1 MEKNKLSLDSLQK
14 DNLKFES
21 TIRVDLSN
29 GDYLNIRP
37 FISREDIESIINDY
51 QGFLLDEDVRKYIKN
66 NELFLYLQC
75 FVILNNSD
83 ILEGLTLN
91 DYTDK
96 LKFTK
101 LMSTNAVLFDEIM
114 NSFDSKS
121 LDLIIKKFS
130 EIIEIAKE
138 IEKIQNKNKE
148 NKTKEE

>member
-148 NKTKEE
+148 DKTKEE